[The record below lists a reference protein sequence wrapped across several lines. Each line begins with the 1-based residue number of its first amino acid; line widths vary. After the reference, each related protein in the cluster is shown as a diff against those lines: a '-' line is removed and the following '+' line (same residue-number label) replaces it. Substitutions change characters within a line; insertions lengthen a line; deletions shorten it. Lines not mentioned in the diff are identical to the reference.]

1 MECREGRYRKLY
13 EIIKMYIVI
22 LIYNIYL
29 RLLLYKKYC
38 GIKISNS
45 LMKNN
50 VLLTYYE
57 NGDTVQLELTTQ
69 GIPQK
74 LFTYIFVRLV

>member
-1 MECREGRYRKLY
+1 
-13 EIIKMYIVI
+13 MYIVI
-22 LIYNIYL
+22 LIYN
-29 RLLLYKKYC
+29 
-38 GIKISNS
+38 ISNS

-50 VLLTYYE
+50 VLLTYYK
-57 NGDTVQLELTTQ
+57 NGDTMQLELTTR

>member
-22 LIYNIYL
+22 LIYN
-29 RLLLYKKYC
+29 K
-38 GIKISNS
+38 SNS
-45 LMKNN
+45 LLKNS

-57 NGDTVQLELTTQ
+57 NGDTMQLELTTQ